1 MLPVREQRRDY
12 IIMNDPISN
21 NDHSIEKRINSQLVF
36 NIQKMLDTI
45 NAGTIP
51 GESECVE
58 LQEIYREYIS
68 NVIHRQEKGC
78 DQSDK
83 KDIIQILFT
92 DTTSDNVESNDIIVD
107 LLAEPSSISLLYV
120 IALRKIVKEEDL
132 VITDYNKKWLMEH
145 GYVSELIIK
154 DTEGRASYFS
164 LTSKGWLC
172 FCRKNIVHQVRKKLG
187 YTALFIPDWLVNPQ
201 LRWKP
206 ATYYRAILLRR
217 YYKKNIDF
225 KDYLIFSFPEN
236 EQLLFGC
243 YADSQTDVEYTCAI
257 PKKAS
262 LLEEERHTLL
272 KVITSDTVHHVTLLV
287 SDLSFGQKIV
297 ESLDL
302 KGSVSNKSSI
312 YLVGDI

>member
-1 MLPVREQRRDY
+1 
-12 IIMNDPISN
+12 MNDPISN

-58 LQEIYREYIS
+58 LQDIYREYIA
-68 NVIHRQEKGC
+68 NVIYRQG
-78 DQSDK
+78 
-83 KDIIQILFT
+83 KDSNQGDNNANIQILFK
-92 DTTSDNVESNDIIVD
+92 DTTSDNVDSNDIIAD
-107 LLAEPSSISLLYV
+107 LLAEPSIISLLYV

-145 GYVSELIIK
+145 GYVSELILK
-154 DTEGRASYFS
+154 DVERSDQYFS

-201 LRWKP
+201 LKWKP
-206 ATYYRAILLRR
+206 VTYHRAILLRR
-217 YYKKNIDF
+217 YYKKNMDP

-243 YADSQTDVEYTCAI
+243 YADSLKKVEYTCAI
-257 PKKAS
+257 PERAS
-262 LLEEERHTLL
+262 LLEEEKHTLL
-272 KVITSDTVHHVTLLV
+272 KVITSDTVHHVILLV
-287 SDLSFGQKIV
+287 TDSSFGQKIV

-302 KGSVSNKSSI
+302 EGSISNKASV
-312 YLVGDI
+312 YLLGDI